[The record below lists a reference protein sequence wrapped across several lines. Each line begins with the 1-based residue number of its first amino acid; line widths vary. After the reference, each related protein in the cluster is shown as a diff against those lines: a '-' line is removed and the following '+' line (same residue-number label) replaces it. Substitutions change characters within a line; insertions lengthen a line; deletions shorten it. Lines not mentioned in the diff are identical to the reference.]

1 MSNAKQFQAII
12 YTIHVLVWSYL
23 FAAPFLFSRGEEHI
37 NWIRGIPHFSTT
49 LSSCLLF
56 YFTYLFLVPKLVFQK
71 KKHYRLLFL
80 SIAIAALLLTVF
92 FELLYNWTMPIVAE
106 NLRLRGAPYGH
117 APFPPNSIDIAGFRV
132 FPVGLVRNFT
142 TFVTSAGIA
151 VLLQLSLRWQRS
163 ENDRQKAEAAR
174 VEAELQVLR
183 HQLSPHFLLNSL
195 NNIYSL
201 VAFDTTKAQNAIVEL
216 SKMLRYQLYESDVEF
231 IPLKKEKEF
240 LGNYISLM
248 RIRLPESNMVE
259 TQCDCDDENL
269 LVAPN
274 ILIYLVENAFKYGA
288 QPSGKALIS
297 IRLTVR
303 ERQLNFCCMNTINHQ
318 RVRVSGKSDEP
329 KNNGLGLQQVERMLQ
344 IYYRDRYTWTYGPT
358 TDNLY
363 YRSTLQISL

>member
-12 YTIHVLVWSYL
+12 YTIHVLVWGYL
-23 FAAPFLFSRGEEHI
+23 FAAPFLFSREEEHI

-80 SIAIAALLLTVF
+80 SIAMAALLLTVF

-117 APFPPNSIDIAGFRV
+117 APFPPNSIDIAGFKV

-344 IYYRDRYTWTYGPT
+344 IYYRDHYTWTYGPT